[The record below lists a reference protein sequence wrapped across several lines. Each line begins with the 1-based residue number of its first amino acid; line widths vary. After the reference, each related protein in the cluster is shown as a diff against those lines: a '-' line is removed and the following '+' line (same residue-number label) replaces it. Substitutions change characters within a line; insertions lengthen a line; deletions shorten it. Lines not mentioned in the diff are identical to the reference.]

1 MLDGFATGVAAAVAC
16 SLEPAVSA
24 HLIAGQRSNE
34 PGHGVVLGHL
44 GLEPLLDLRLRAGEG
59 VGAILATRLVLDGL
73 EVRRITARTTQCSDM
88 R

>member
-1 MLDGFATGVAAAVAC
+1 MTVWPRPELAFLCGIVLGASRSGGVVVLDGLATGVAAAVAC

-44 GLEPLLDLRLRAGEG
+44 GLEPLLDLRL
-59 VGAILATRLVLDGL
+59 
-73 EVRRITARTTQCSDM
+73 
-88 R
+88 